1 MVVSRGCR
9 RDVSV
14 LFQWCFSDVLAMFFV
29 MSRFCLGGV
38 SVTVM
43 SRVCV
48 SDVPVW
54 FG

>member
-1 MVVSRGCR
+1 MVLSRGCR

-14 LFQWCFSDVLAMFFV
+14 LFQWCF
-29 MSRFCLGGV
+29 CLGDVFCDV
-38 SVTVM
+38 SVLSRWCVSVM

-48 SDVPVW
+48 SDVSVW